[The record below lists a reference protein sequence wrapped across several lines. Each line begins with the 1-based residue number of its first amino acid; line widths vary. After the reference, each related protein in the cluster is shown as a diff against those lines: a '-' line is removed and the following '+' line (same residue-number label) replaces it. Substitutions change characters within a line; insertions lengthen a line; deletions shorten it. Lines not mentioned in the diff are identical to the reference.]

1 MDPNY
6 PDYNNSASPFPSTE
20 TVDYAELQQPKR
32 SRGPAVILIVVVVL
46 LLLCCC
52 CIVFPLLMYFV
63 LGDAITDAMGITGIL
78 QPAVFAALI

>member
-1 MDPNY
+1 MDPNL

-20 TVDYAELQQPKR
+20 TIDYTGVGQPKR
-32 SRGPAVILIVVVVL
+32 SNAPAVILIVVVVL

-63 LGDAITDAMGITGIL
+63 LGDVITDAMGITSIL
-78 QPAVFAALI
+78 QPAMIAASI